1 MRAIIK
7 DIEPFRSLLSRLVNV
22 THQYT
27 QVQVQCNE
35 VELQC
40 TEVVPGY

>member
-7 DIEPFRSLLSRLVNV
+7 DIEPFRSSLSRPVNV

-35 VELQC
+35 VELQRM
-40 TEVVPGY
+40 EVIPGY